1 MKAIS
6 IERFG
11 GPDVLQLIDLPT
23 PQPGRGQIRI
33 RIYSAGVNFAETLMR
48 RDQYAM
54 TPPLPS
60 ILGSEAAGVVDAL
73 GEDVVQFRVGQRVAV
88 PMFAAGAFFGGY
100 AEYTV
105 IDAAWAVPLPDAVS
119 FDVAVALM
127 VQGLTA
133 LHLVRRTA
141 PAGKTV
147 LISAAAG
154 GVGSLLIQLARRESA
169 NRIIAAASTPAKRS
183 LALSLGADAAV
194 DYTQAGWQQD
204 CTPDVVYESVG
215 GDITMQALGALAPG
229 GNIVIFGAL
238 NIQQFQLGVPDLL
251 GLIFKNQSVTGFALV
266 PLLTPENTKADLGA
280 LFRLVAAGELMV
292 KIGGTYALADAAKA
306 HRAIETRGTTGKIVL
321 HPAGRHS

>member
-73 GEDVVQFRVGQRVAV
+73 GENVVQFRVGQRVAV

-119 FDVAVALM
+119 LDVAVALM

-194 DYTQAGWQQD
+194 DYTQAGWQED

>member
-1 MKAIS
+1 MKAVS

-11 GPDVLQLIDLPT
+11 GPDVLQLVDLPT

-169 NRIIAAASTPAKRS
+169 NRIIAAASTPTKRS

-194 DYTQAGWQQD
+194 DYTQAGWQED